1 MTAGRTLNTFSQE
14 WGTPEKYVNAVRDF
28 FGGSIDLDPCSNEY
42 SIVHARTEYQLPKHD
57 GLRESWNFSSIYVNP
72 PYGIDKKHGT
82 SIKKWLCRCAMAN
95 KEYKSEVLALVP
107 VATNTGH
114 WKNYVFGKATGVCF
128 LYDTRLKFLV
138 NGQNGGKGAPM
149 SCAMI
154 YWGKDFERFLDCFS
168 KFGAVIDLRP
178 LKGKKFGECSDNGQL
193 NLDISRRRER
203 LTTRCTRP
211 PPADAVGGG

>member
-1 MTAGRTLNTFSQE
+1 MAGDSHMTAGRTLNTSSQE

-42 SIVHARTEYQLPKHD
+42 SIVNAGTEYRLPKHD
-57 GLRESWNFSSIYVNP
+57 GLRESWNFPSIYVNP

-82 SIKKWLCRCAMAN
+82 SIKKWLCRCATAC
-95 KEYKSEVLALVP
+95 KEYRSEVLALVP

-114 WKNYVFGKATGVCF
+114 WKSYVFGAATGVCF

-138 NGQNGGKGAPM
+138 KGQNGGKGAPM

-154 YWGKDFERFLDCFS
+154 YWGKDFERFRSSFR

-178 LKGKKFGECSDNGQL
+178 LKRKNSASVLKMDN
-193 NLDISRRRER
+193 
-203 LTTRCTRP
+203 
-211 PPADAVGGG
+211 